1 MTVYVILV
9 HHINGGIASIDL
21 FERRE
26 DAVARKKR
34 AEANFPLH
42 EGWTVALFS
51 KHVSPDLSTVFQQ
64 SPNNRSS

>member
-1 MTVYVILV
+1 MTVYLVLV
-9 HHINGGIASIDL
+9 HHINGGIASIDI
-21 FERRE
+21 FECRE

-51 KHVSPDLSTVFQQ
+51 KHVSPDLSTVF
-64 SPNNRSS
+64 SS